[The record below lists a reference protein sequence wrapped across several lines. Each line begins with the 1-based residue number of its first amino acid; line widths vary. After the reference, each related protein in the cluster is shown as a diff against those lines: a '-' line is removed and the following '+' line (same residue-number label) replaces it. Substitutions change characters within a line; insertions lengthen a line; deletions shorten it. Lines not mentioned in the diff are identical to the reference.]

1 MVWTRLK
8 RAIRKATRDYK
19 KRINK
24 HLDKAGKF
32 DKDSR
37 ISPTTGLIMEL
48 LKMMNHKQKS

>member
-1 MVWTRLK
+1 MVWTSLK